1 MELPRRVNAGARTTC
16 MGLFLSS
23 SRFGLFPV
31 LCSERKGRSSSRRLR
46 SGSRSARKGAR
57 PYRWCLQNLINDRS
71 GFHRNRICADRSIN
85 GCRGDSRDCLSRHQ
99 PQQRLVLAGLLD
111 SPLEGSGFELSVP
124 LGHLHQTRPLHHPGR
139 ALHRHRRCLAGRRR
153 RPKGSMLALVRFA
166 AIPRG
171 YLGLGGQDGL
181 SLPVH
186 TDAPIG
192 A

>member
-1 MELPRRVNAGARTTC
+1 MSLPGKLPDLGGSGAEPARRPSELRNDDNPSNAELKGDALVTALQPMNWDPSVKSIIAFPFVGLCASEPAGHRWGA
-16 MGLFLSS
+16 
-23 SRFGLFPV
+23 PENQV
-31 LCSERKGRSSSRRLR
+31 R
-46 SGSRSARKGAR
+46 SGLSAGGKWIRTLGPARSPASNEAFT
-57 PYRWCLQNLINDRS
+57 S
-71 GFHRNRICADRSIN
+71 
-85 GCRGDSRDCLSRHQ
+85 
-99 PQQRLVLAGLLD
+99 
-111 SPLEGSGFELSVP
+111 
-124 LGHLHQTRPLHHPGR
+124 PGR